1 MNNTVIPQEKLT
13 NLKELVNRIEKLE
26 IDLKLVKNKYIDSVF
41 KVNFFTEEDIKK
53 EKRYKKVKKE
63 YQKKI
68 NEIIKTL

>member
-13 NLKELVNRIEKLE
+13 NLKDLVSRIEKLE
-26 IDLKLVKNKYIDSVF
+26 TDLKRFDVIYVENGFRITKSQSY
-41 KVNFFTEEDIKK
+41 EMQ
-53 EKRYKKVKKE
+53 RYKKVKKE

>member
-1 MNNTVIPQEKLT
+1 MNNIVMPQEKLN
-13 NLKELVNRIEKLE
+13 NLKELVSRVEKLE

>member
-13 NLKELVNRIEKLE
+13 NLKELVNRIEKLD
-26 IDLKLVKNKYIDSVF
+26 IDLKRYDVIYVENGFRFTKNQSV
-41 KVNFFTEEDIKK
+41 EMQ
-53 EKRYKKVKKE
+53 RYKKVKKE